1 VPQIIYK
8 EGKVSRKKI
17 VMLGMILGTVAGG
30 YIASLF
36 GAGSLSLESIGAS
49 MAGGLIG
56 IWIAFKLS

>member
-1 VPQIIYK
+1 
-8 EGKVSRKKI
+8 
-17 VMLGMILGTVAGG
+17 MLGMILGTVAGG